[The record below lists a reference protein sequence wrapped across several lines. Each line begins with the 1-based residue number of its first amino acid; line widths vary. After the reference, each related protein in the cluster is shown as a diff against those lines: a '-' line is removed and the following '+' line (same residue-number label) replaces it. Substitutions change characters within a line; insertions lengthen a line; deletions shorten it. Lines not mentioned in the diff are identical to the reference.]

1 MNGSGMA
8 SAKEKRPAAKA
19 SPARG
24 RQRRQSPGGGGHS
37 QRRGHVVTVAHN
49 GREALAAV
57 ELQEFDVVLMDVQ
70 MPEMGGL
77 EATRLI
83 REREDKRAVAVC
95 RLSPSPRMP

>member
-1 MNGSGMA
+1 MVVGIL
-8 SAKEKRPAAKA
+8 E
-19 SPARG
+19 
-24 RQRRQSPGGGGHS
+24 
-37 QRRGHVVTVAHN
+37 RRGHAVTVAHN

-83 REREDKRAVAVC
+83 REREAAAGEPC
-95 RLSPSPRMP
+95 RLSPLPRMP